1 MRRTLIAIGAAAAV
15 AAPAPA
21 VAAAP
26 KVHQLVVF
34 RDGSY
39 RAKTVSAARASVKVK
54 KHRCAVAPATPLAAL
69 VRSRPPALGLKDFG
83 SCSKRARDGAGL
95 FVNRIG
101 RDVNAGQDGWVY
113 KVGNRSGSA
122 GAADPTGPFGN
133 GRLKN
138 GARVVW
144 FYCHMQGS
152 TCQRTLAFTKID
164 KRTPGVVIAHVKAYD
179 DRGKGIA
186 ASGVTVH
193 LDGATGMTDGTGSVR
208 IGAPRGRHTLHAD
221 GGGYVR
227 SFDTRVAVR

>member
-1 MRRTLIAIGAAAAV
+1 MGAAAVV

-21 VAAAP
+21 ALAAP
-26 KVHQLVVF
+26 KVRQLVVF
-34 RDGSY
+34 RDGSF
-39 RAKTVSAARASVKVK
+39 RSKTVTAGRASVKVNGR
-54 KHRCAVAPATPLAAL
+54 RCAVAPATPLAAL
-69 VRSRPPALGLKDFG
+69 VRSRPPALGLKDYG
-83 SCSKRARDGAGL
+83 SCSGRARDGAGL

-133 GRLKN
+133 GRLRS

-152 TCQRTLAFTKID
+152 TCQRTLAFTRVDI
-164 KRTPGVVIAHVKAYD
+164 RTPGVLLARVKAYD
-179 DRGKGIA
+179 DRGKGIPA
-186 ASGVTVH
+186 AGVTVH
-193 LDGATGMTDGTGSVR
+193 LDSATGTTDASGSVR
-208 IGAPRGRHTLHAD
+208 IAASKGRHSVHAD

-227 SFDTRVAVR
+227 SFDERVALR

>member
-1 MRRTLIAIGAAAAV
+1 MRRTLIAMGVAAAV

-21 VAAAP
+21 LAAP

-34 RDGSY
+34 RDGSFK
-39 RAKTVSAARASVKVK
+39 AKTVTAGRASVKL
-54 KHRCAVAPATPLAAL
+54 HGRRCAVAPATPLAAL
-69 VRSRPPALGLKDFG
+69 VKSRPPTLRLKDFG

-138 GARVVW
+138 DAHVVW
-144 FYCHMQGS
+144 FYCHIEGS
-152 TCQRTLAFTKID
+152 SCQRTLAFTRID
-164 KRTPGVVIAHVKAYD
+164 TSTPGAILARVKAYD
-179 DRGKGIA
+179 DRGKGVPA
-186 ASGVTVH
+186 AGVTVH
-193 LDGATGMTDGTGSVR
+193 ADGATGTTDATGAVHITAS
-208 IGAPRGRHTLHAD
+208 AGRHTLRAD
-221 GGGYVR
+221 AGGYVR
-227 SFDTRVAVR
+227 SFDTWVVVK

>member
-1 MRRTLIAIGAAAAV
+1 MKRALIAMGVAAAAV
-15 AAPAPA
+15 APAPA

-34 RDGSY
+34 RDGSF
-39 RAKTVSAARASVKVK
+39 RAKTVSAGRASVKVNGR
-54 KHRCAVAPATPLAAL
+54 RCAVAPATPLAAL
-69 VRSRPPALGLKDFG
+69 LKSRPPTLRLKDFG
-83 SCSKRARDGAGL
+83 SCSKRARDSAGL

-133 GRLKN
+133 GRLRN

-152 TCQRTLAFTKID
+152 TCQRTLAFTKLD
-164 KRTPGVVIAHVKAYD
+164 TNTPGVLLARVKAYD
-179 DRGKGIA
+179 DRGKGIPA
-186 ASGVTVH
+186 AGVTVH
-193 LDGATGMTDGTGSVR
+193 LDGTTGTTDASGSVR
-208 IGAPRGRHTLHAD
+208 IAAPGGRHRLYAD

>member
-1 MRRTLIAIGAAAAV
+1 MRRTLIAMGVAAAAV
-15 AAPAPA
+15 TPAPTLA
-21 VAAAP
+21 SAP

-34 RDGSY
+34 RDGSF
-39 RAKTVSAARASVKVK
+39 RAKTVTAARASVKVNG
-54 KHRCAVAPATPLAAL
+54 HRCAVAPATPLAAL
-69 VRSRPPALGLKDFG
+69 VRSRPPTLGLKDFG

-133 GRLKN
+133 GRLRG

-144 FYCHMQGS
+144 FYCHIQGS
-152 TCQRTLAFTKID
+152 SCQRTLAFTRID
-164 KRTPGVVIAHVKAYD
+164 TSTPGAVIARVKAYN

-186 ASGVTVH
+186 AAGVTVH
-193 LDGATGMTDGTGSVR
+193 VDNATGTTDASGSVR
-208 IGAPRGRHTLHAD
+208 IAASKGTHTVRAD

-227 SFDTRVAVR
+227 SFDKRVAVR

>member
-1 MRRTLIAIGAAAAV
+1 MRRVLIAAGVAAAV
-15 AAPAPA
+15 AAPTPA
-21 VAAAP
+21 LAAP
-26 KVHQLVVF
+26 RVHQLVVF
-34 RDGSY
+34 RDGSF
-39 RAKTVSAARASVKVK
+39 RAKTVSAGRASVKVNG
-54 KHRCAVAPATPLAAL
+54 HRCAIAPATPLAAL
-69 VRSRPPALGLKDFG
+69 VTSRPPNLGLKDFG

-138 GARVVW
+138 RARVVW
-144 FYCHMQGS
+144 FYCHIQGS
-152 TCQRTLAFTKID
+152 SCQRTLAFTKLD
-164 KRTPGVVIAHVKAYD
+164 TGTPGVLLARVKAYD
-179 DRGKGIA
+179 DRGRGIA
-186 ASGVTVH
+186 AAGVAVH
-193 LDGATGMTDGTGSVR
+193 VDGATGSTDATGSVR
-208 IGAPRGRHTLHAD
+208 ISAPRGRHTVHAD

>member
-1 MRRTLIAIGAAAAV
+1 MRRALIAMGVAAAA

-21 VAAAP
+21 LAAP
-26 KVHQLVVF
+26 KVHQLLVF
-34 RDGSY
+34 RDGSF
-39 RAKTVSAARASVKVK
+39 RAKTVTAGRATVKVNG
-54 KHRCAVAPATPLAAL
+54 HLCAVAPATPLAAL
-69 VRSRPPALGLKDFG
+69 VKSRPPTLGLKDFG

-133 GRLKN
+133 GRLRN

-152 TCQRTLAFTKID
+152 SCQRTLAFTKVD
-164 KRTPGVVIAHVKAYD
+164 TSTPGVLLARVKAYD
-179 DRGKGIA
+179 DRGKGIPA
-186 ASGVTVH
+186 AGVTVH
-193 LDGATGMTDGTGSVR
+193 VDSATGTTDASGSAR
-208 IGAPRGRHTLHAD
+208 ITTSKGRHTVHAD

-227 SFDTRVAVR
+227 SFDTPVAVR